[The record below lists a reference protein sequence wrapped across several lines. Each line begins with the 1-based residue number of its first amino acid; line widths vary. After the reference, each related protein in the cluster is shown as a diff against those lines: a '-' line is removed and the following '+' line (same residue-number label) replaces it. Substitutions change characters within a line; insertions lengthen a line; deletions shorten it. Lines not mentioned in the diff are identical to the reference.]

1 MGAIGVKRVSSI
13 TSDKLFHN
21 SNPKNSASNNQI
33 SSESIN
39 LNLTGPIQ
47 VINLTGNTNPRKLV
61 TTSNLISPR
70 NSGQNFQSLKIVTTN
85 LANNDNNSRV
95 LKFTPPLR
103 KDGPKSSVS
112 RTD

>member
-21 SNPKNSASNNQI
+21 SNPKNSKNSASNNQI
-33 SSESIN
+33 NSESIN

-85 LANNDNNSRV
+85 LANNDGGVNSRV

-103 KDGPKSSVS
+103 KDGPKS
-112 RTD
+112 